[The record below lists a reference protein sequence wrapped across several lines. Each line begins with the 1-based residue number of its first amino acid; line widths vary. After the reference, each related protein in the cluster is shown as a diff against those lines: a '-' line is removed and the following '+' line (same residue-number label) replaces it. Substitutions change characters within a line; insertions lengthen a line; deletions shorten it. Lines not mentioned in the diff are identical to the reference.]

1 MEKRSICVLQPVLN
15 PNVEQNR
22 NINKPIPKVYEHSK
36 YSAIMIWVPA
46 CLSLLLSFVHIFYLQ
61 ANPTYDL
68 PIIDSLEY
76 VKRAEYILT
85 PSMTPRPFLHSPF
98 YAWFLAGAF
107 FYFGK
112 SLTLIRVMQAIL
124 NCFSCVLVYQLGRRC
139 FTPVV
144 GRYAALGY
152 ALYAPMIYF
161 ATEIINVPF
170 VLFFTLF
177 SLFLLIRSVEEMHWK
192 WWLTAG
198 LFAGLNL
205 MTRADTLVFYLVAV
219 ALITWKKP
227 IAFLRST
234 GFVIF
239 MLVPML
245 LTGMYNLYTFGRFQV
260 FPANSGIV
268 FFQGNNPD
276 YMDTIGIRPGVSYQN
291 LIAKP
296 NRDGVV
302 PTREDY
308 AFNQYFYGRS
318 FEFMVHQPLQYMQ
331 CLIYKIRTLIGG
343 YELPETYN
351 LYTCRKYSPVLKL
364 LLFYWNGFGFP
375 FSILFPLSI
384 IGIIIGL
391 QRSGSQR
398 LLMLFLACML
408 LPLLGYWNST
418 RYRMVIIPIL
428 LLYSGVSIVWI
439 REQIQRR
446 EIRKVSIFVLF
457 FCVLLTVASLP
468 YPHFSKGHDFDAEM
482 YISAGLSSLSKRN
495 TKEGIGLL
503 QKGVMLEPDNFYYR
517 GQLAHAFQKKG
528 FYQEALQE
536 YQKALKLNSKDIT
549 LHNNIGT
556 LYARLKNEE
565 MALHHYRKAV
575 NLNPN
580 FSTSRYNLGALL
592 FRQQQYKEA
601 SEHLKTAVAFNPD
614 FSASHYLLGMSLL
627 KLGQNEQGMKELAEA
642 IRLNPG
648 LKKL

>member
-1 MEKRSICVLQPVLN
+1 M
-15 PNVEQNR
+15 
-22 NINKPIPKVYEHSK
+22 
-36 YSAIMIWVPA
+36 
-46 CLSLLLSFVHIFYLQ
+46 
-61 ANPTYDL
+61 
-68 PIIDSLEY
+68 
-76 VKRAEYILT
+76 KRAEYILT

-124 NCFSCVLVYQLGRRC
+124 NCISCILVYQLGKRC

-152 ALYAPMIYF
+152 ALYAPVIYF

-170 VLFFTLF
+170 VLFLTLF

-192 WWLTAG
+192 YWLTAG

-205 MTRADTLVFYLVAV
+205 MTRADTFVFYLVAV

-227 IAFLRST
+227 TAFLRST

-239 MLVPML
+239 MIVPML

-291 LIAKP
+291 LIEKP

-302 PTREDY
+302 PIKEDY
-308 AFNQYFYGRS
+308 AFNQYFYGKS
-318 FEFMVHQPLQYMQ
+318 FEFMVHQPVQYMQ

-343 YELPETYN
+343 YELPETYD

-384 IGIIIGL
+384 MGIIIGL
-391 QRSGSQR
+391 RQSGSQR

-408 LPLLGYWNST
+408 LPLLVYWNST
-418 RYRMVIIPIL
+418 RYRMAIIPIL
-428 LLYSGVSIVWI
+428 LLYSGVSFVWI
-439 REQIQRR
+439 RVQIQRR

-503 QKGVMLEPDNFYYR
+503 QKGVMLEPDNFYYH
-517 GQLAHAFQKKG
+517 GQLAYAFQKKG
-528 FYQEALQE
+528 FFQEALQE
-536 YQKALKLNSKDIT
+536 YQKALQLNSKDIT
-549 LHNNIGT
+549 LHNNIGA
-556 LYARLKNEE
+556 LYDQLKKEE

-575 NLNPN
+575 SLNPN
-580 FSTSRYNLGALL
+580 FSISRHNIGALL

-601 SEHLKTAVAFNPD
+601 TEHLKIAVVFNPD

-627 KLGQNEQGMKELAEA
+627 KLGQNELGMKEIAEA

-648 LKKL
+648 QNKL

>member
-1 MEKRSICVLQPVLN
+1 MEKRSICVLQPDSDQN
-15 PNVEQNR
+15 MEQSR
-22 NINKPIPKVYEHSK
+22 NLEKTISPAGEHAK
-36 YSAIMIWVPA
+36 YSAIMIWVPVS
-46 CLSLLLSFVHIFYLQ
+46 LSLLLSFVHIFFLQ

-85 PSMTPRPFLHSPF
+85 PPMTPRPFLHSPF
-98 YAWFLAGAF
+98 YAWFLAGVF

-124 NCFSCVLVYQLGRRC
+124 NCISCILVYQLGRRC
-139 FTPVV
+139 FAPVV

-152 ALYAPMIYF
+152 ALYAPVIYF

-177 SLFLLIRSVEEMHWK
+177 SLFLLIRLVEEMHWK

-205 MTRADTLVFYLVAV
+205 MTRADTFVFYLVAM

-227 IAFLRST
+227 TAFLRST

-239 MLVPML
+239 MLVPIL

-260 FPANSGIV
+260 LPANSGIAFYV
-268 FFQGNNPD
+268 GNNPD

-291 LIAKP
+291 LIEKP
-296 NRDGVV
+296 NRDGIV
-302 PTREDY
+302 PTKEDY

-318 FEFMVHQPLQYMQ
+318 FEFMVHQPVQYLQ

-343 YELPETYN
+343 YELPETYD
-351 LYTCRKYSPVLKL
+351 LYTFRKYSPVLKL

-384 IGIIIGL
+384 MGIIIGL
-391 QRSGSQR
+391 RQSGSQR

-408 LPLLGYWNST
+408 FPLLGYWNST
-418 RYRMVIIPIL
+418 RYRMTIIPIL

-439 REQIQRR
+439 RVQIQRK

-517 GQLAHAFQKKG
+517 GQLAHAFQKKD
-528 FYQEALQE
+528 FFQEALQE
-536 YQKALKLNSKDIT
+536 YQKALQLNSKDIT
-549 LHNNIGT
+549 LHNNIGA
-556 LYARLKNEE
+556 LYDQLKKEE

-575 NLNPN
+575 SLNPN
-580 FSTSRYNLGALL
+580 FSISRHNLGALL

-601 SEHLKTAVAFNPD
+601 SEHLKTAVTFSPD

-627 KLGQNEQGMKELAEA
+627 KLGQNEQGMKEIAEA

-648 LKKL
+648 LKKM